1 MVCIACQNYDATQG
15 TGENWMTTKKNVA
28 EHTEYIAEMAGQLA
42 NMAESI
48 DRPFLST
55 LLRMASLEA
64 TDLPALRDVHQA
76 MKRDTSPRSG
86 TPKPI
91 AIGFFDWDILNDRVY
106 ADASFARA
114 CSVTPVKARDG
125 APLAHFIRKVHSDD
139 REYLMQ
145 MITSAVEQRTPF
157 NAEYRLVSSTRKTVR
172 HVRATGQAIYDRRG
186 RAVRLSGTVVDIT
199 AQWLQRAA

>member
-1 MVCIACQNYDATQG
+1 
-15 TGENWMTTKKNVA
+15 MTTKTNVA

-42 NMAESI
+42 NMADSI

-64 TDLPALRDVHQA
+64 SNLPALRDIHQV
-76 MKRDTSPRSG
+76 MKREASPQSG
-86 TPKPI
+86 TPKPTT
-91 AIGFFDWDILNDRVY
+91 IGFFDWDILNDRLY
-106 ADASFARA
+106 ADASIAKA
-114 CSVTPVKARDG
+114 YSVNPAKARNG
-125 APLAHFIRKVHSDD
+125 APLAQFIRGVHSDD

-145 MITSAVEQRTPF
+145 IITCAVERRGLF
-157 NAEYRLVSSTRKTVR
+157 HAEYRLVGSTGKTIR

-186 RAVRLSGTVVDIT
+186 RAVRLAGTVVDIT